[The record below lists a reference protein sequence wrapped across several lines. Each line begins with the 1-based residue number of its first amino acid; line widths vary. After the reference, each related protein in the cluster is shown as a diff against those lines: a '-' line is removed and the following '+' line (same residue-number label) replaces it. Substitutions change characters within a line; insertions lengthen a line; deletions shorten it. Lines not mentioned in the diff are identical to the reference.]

1 MTLVRGMNSLGAILI
16 IIDSILEIFNVM
28 GKGTPIEVGFLTLL
42 LGVLI
47 LFLTPQLEYDYK
59 VQWAAAVLTAQW
71 FAHSYLHDGL
81 TLGNQYQWA
90 SGLGFIGIIFV
101 ILAGIFVILGASLG
115 VLVVQNIGLFKPYR
129 YFLFGVIIIVIHN
142 SISFTMKITGGVLLD
157 ELSTELLSYIFIAIM
172 LLGTVFI
179 WRKKKIA
186 GSLLIWI
193 SNALNSVFTGI
204 NGFYAGA
211 ALLSVFGFILVLF
224 AFLDHWADP
233 YTRKTRIPRRD
244 LSMAIKDS
252 FSWLMGIMF
261 YSKNK
266 KLKKL
271 EQEVIQ

>member
-1 MTLVRGMNSLGAILI
+1 MTLVRSMNSLGAILI

-28 GKGTPIEVGFLTLL
+28 GKGTPMEVGFLTLL

-142 SISFTMKITGGVLLD
+142 SISFIMKITGGVLLD
-157 ELSTELLSYIFIAIM
+157 GLSTELLSYIFIAIM

-193 SNALNSVFTGI
+193 SNALNNI
-204 NGFYAGA
+204 
-211 ALLSVFGFILVLF
+211 
-224 AFLDHWADP
+224 
-233 YTRKTRIPRRD
+233 KTF
-244 LSMAIKDS
+244 
-252 FSWLMGIMF
+252 FS
-261 YSKNK
+261 
-266 KLKKL
+266 
-271 EQEVIQ
+271 

>member
-1 MTLVRGMNSLGAILI
+1 MTLVRGMNSIGAILI
-16 IIDSILEIFNVM
+16 IIDSILEIFDVM
-28 GKGTPIEVGFLTLL
+28 GKGTPMEVGFLTLL
-42 LGVLI
+42 LGIFI
-47 LFLTPQLEYDYK
+47 LFVTLQLEYDYK

-90 SGLGFIGIIFV
+90 TGLGSIGIIFI
-101 ILAGIFVILGASLG
+101 ILACIFVLIGTSLG
-115 VLVVQNIGLFKPYR
+115 VLVVQNVGLFKPYR
-129 YFLFGVIIIVIHN
+129 YFLFGVVIITSHN
-142 SISFTMKITGGVLLD
+142 TISFMMRLSGGVLLD
-157 ELSTELLSYIFIAIM
+157 GLLTELICYIFIVIM
-172 LLGTVFI
+172 LFGTILI
-179 WRKKKIA
+179 WQKKKIT

-193 SNALNSVFTGI
+193 SNALNNVFTGI
-204 NGFYAGA
+204 NGFYAGTVI
-211 ALLSVFGFILVLF
+211 LSIFSFILVLF